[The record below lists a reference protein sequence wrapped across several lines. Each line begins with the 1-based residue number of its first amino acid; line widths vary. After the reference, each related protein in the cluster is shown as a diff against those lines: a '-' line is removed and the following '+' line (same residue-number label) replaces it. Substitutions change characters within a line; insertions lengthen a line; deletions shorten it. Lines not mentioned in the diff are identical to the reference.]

1 MTNLKQF
8 LTQSI
13 QKFQDVTKEE
23 TQIKGPE
30 NVCNNIIEE
39 SFLA

>member
-1 MTNLKQF
+1 MINLKQF

-13 QKFQDVTKEE
+13 RKFQDITKEE

-30 NVCNNIIEE
+30 NVCNKSEKKV
-39 SFLA
+39 F